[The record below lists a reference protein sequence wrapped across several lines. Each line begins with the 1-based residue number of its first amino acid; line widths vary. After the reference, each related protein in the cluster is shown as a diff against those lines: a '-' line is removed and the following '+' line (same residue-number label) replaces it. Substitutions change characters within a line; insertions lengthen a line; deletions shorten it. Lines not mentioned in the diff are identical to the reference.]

1 MQVFNRSC
9 VRCQGDLA
17 RVEDIGDTYYS
28 CVQCGNVVYRLP
40 AAAVVVPPVV
50 RSPELVS
57 TAYPESRAA

>member
-9 VRCQGDLA
+9 PRCQGDLA

-40 AAAVVVPPVV
+40 AAVVVVPPVV
-50 RSPELVS
+50 SSAEPVS
-57 TAYPESRAA
+57 SGYQEARAA

>member
-9 VRCQGDLA
+9 ARCQGDLA

-40 AAAVVVPPVV
+40 ATGVVVPPVV
-50 RSPELVS
+50 RSAELVS